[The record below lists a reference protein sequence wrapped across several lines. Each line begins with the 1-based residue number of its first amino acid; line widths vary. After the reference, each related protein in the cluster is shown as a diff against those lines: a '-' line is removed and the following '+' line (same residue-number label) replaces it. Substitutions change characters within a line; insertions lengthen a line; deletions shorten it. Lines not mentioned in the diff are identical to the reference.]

1 MPELPEVEN
10 TRRYLVKAGLPG
22 RTLTGAYIGWT
33 KAVQRPSLDAFVTGL
48 KDGRVQAVGRRGKY
62 ILVNLHKVDSPT
74 ASTLIIHLGMTG
86 ELRIQPNSQSVHP
99 LLRHSFPLDDGC
111 ELRFIDGRK
120 FGKLWLAHE
129 PEDVLPRLGP
139 EPLGGEFTSDWL
151 DPQSWREKRPGQST
165 AAGAVHRRGNGEPL
179 RRRVLVL
186 SGHPPTEARRGA
198 IGGGNHTAAGG
209 HYRCP
214 HIGRPEV
221 RRKPRRTL
229 ARPSLRAVPL
239 VHPPKRWRSLLPL
252 RRVHLGHPSP
262 GPGHLFLSGVPGVG
276 AFVAVAHWGPLTVRW
291 R

>member
-151 DPQSWREKRPGQST
+151 TRSLGGRNAPVKALLLEQSIV
-165 AAGAVHRRGNGEPL
+165 AGMGNLYADESLFLAGIHPL
-179 RRRVLVL
+179 RPAAELSAEEITRLREAIIAALTSAVQKYDASRDEHWPDPPFGLSPSSIHRKDGAPCSRCEGPISAIRV
-186 SGHPPTEARRGA
+186 RGR
-198 IGGGNHTAAGG
+198 GTCF
-209 HYRCP
+209 CP
-214 HIGRPEV
+214 GCQ
-221 RRKPRRTL
+221 
-229 ARPSLRAVPL
+229 
-239 VHPPKRWRSLLPL
+239 
-252 RRVHLGHPSP
+252 G
-262 GPGHLFLSGVPGVG
+262 
-276 AFVAVAHWGPLTVRW
+276 
-291 R
+291 